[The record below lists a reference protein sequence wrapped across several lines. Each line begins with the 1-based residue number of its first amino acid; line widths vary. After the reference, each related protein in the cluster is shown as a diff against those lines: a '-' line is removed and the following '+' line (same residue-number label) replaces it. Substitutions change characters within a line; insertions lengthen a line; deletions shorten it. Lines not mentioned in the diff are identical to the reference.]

1 MDSAAVAF
9 ARTEQVFRNFRI
21 ATMAPAGTTL
31 SALTSNKQD
40 YILSQPD
47 TRYGELEDCSIGVC
61 GGRIQ
66 WILPTSSLPILPSDI
81 ETTDGE
87 GRWLTPGLIDCH
99 THLVYGGNRANE
111 WESRLTGVSYEEIAR
126 QGGGILS
133 SVKSTRLASIEQLVD
148 DASLRLRRLMEE
160 GVTTVEIKSGYGL
173 DQDNEI
179 KMLEAARELQERHEV
194 AVVTTLLAAHAVPP
208 EFKDKPDEY
217 IDLICEEIIPA
228 AKDKCMA
235 VDAFCESIAFDVDQ
249 TKRVFEAAIANGLAF
264 KVHGEQLTS
273 TGISGIAAK
282 MGALSADHLEYLSDA
297 DCKVMGETDIV
308 ATVLPGAFYCL
319 KETQKPPIDSLRK
332 HGVPIAVAT
341 DCNPG
346 SSPVTSLLLMA
357 NMACNMFGLTPEESL
372 LAITRNAAQALGLQA
387 SVGTFEPG
395 KRADFVVWDV
405 DAPAEI
411 VYGVGHNPCLEVYR
425 AGSRVLNRHA
435 ELFQE

>member
-66 WILPTSSLPILPSDI
+66 WILPASSLPILPSDI

-194 AVVTTLLAAHAVPP
+194 AVVTTLLAAHAVRQ
-208 EFKDKPDEY
+208 F
-217 IDLICEEIIPA
+217 
-228 AKDKCMA
+228 
-235 VDAFCESIAFDVDQ
+235 
-249 TKRVFEAAIANGLAF
+249 
-264 KVHGEQLTS
+264 
-273 TGISGIAAK
+273 
-282 MGALSADHLEYLSDA
+282 
-297 DCKVMGETDIV
+297 
-308 ATVLPGAFYCL
+308 
-319 KETQKPPIDSLRK
+319 
-332 HGVPIAVAT
+332 
-341 DCNPG
+341 
-346 SSPVTSLLLMA
+346 
-357 NMACNMFGLTPEESL
+357 
-372 LAITRNAAQALGLQA
+372 ALG
-387 SVGTFEPG
+387 P
-395 KRADFVVWDV
+395 
-405 DAPAEI
+405 
-411 VYGVGHNPCLEVYR
+411 
-425 AGSRVLNRHA
+425 
-435 ELFQE
+435 